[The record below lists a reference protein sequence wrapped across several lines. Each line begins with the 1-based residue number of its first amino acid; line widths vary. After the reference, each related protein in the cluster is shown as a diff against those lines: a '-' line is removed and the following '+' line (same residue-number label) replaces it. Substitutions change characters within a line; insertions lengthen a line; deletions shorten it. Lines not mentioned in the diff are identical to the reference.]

1 MGSVDV
7 ILFVR
12 IFLYVANDLN
22 DANAYIYVVP
32 MQSNYMPG
40 LNKEQCNKH

>member
-22 DANAYIYVVP
+22 DANAY
-32 MQSNYMPG
+32 M
-40 LNKEQCNKH
+40 LFQCKAIICLG